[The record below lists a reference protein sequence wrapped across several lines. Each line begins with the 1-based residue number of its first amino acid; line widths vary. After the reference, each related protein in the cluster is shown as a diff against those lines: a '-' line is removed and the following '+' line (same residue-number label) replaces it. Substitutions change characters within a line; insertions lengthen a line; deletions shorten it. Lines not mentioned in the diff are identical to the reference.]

1 MFNNGFLPIPLLGKD
16 AFLRN
21 WTNMTVNETVIAG
34 WGNQHDNTGMRTAY
48 TPVFDSDILDEEAAR
63 LVEQVVIREFNNRGV
78 LIARRGMAPKF
89 AFVFRTLAPFKKIIR
104 KFAAPDGTTHK
115 IEILRDGQQWR

>member
-1 MFNNGFLPIPLLGKD
+1 MFNNGFTPIPLLGKD

-48 TPVFDSDILDEEAAR
+48 TPVGGS
-63 LVEQVVIREFNNRGV
+63 GV
-78 LIARRGMAPKF
+78 SRIPARRM
-89 AFVFRTLAPFKKIIR
+89 
-104 KFAAPDGTTHK
+104 
-115 IEILRDGQQWR
+115 